1 MKTTNKASAG
11 TSSEPAQAEALTGVE
26 AYPEQNSSFL
36 RKQSGAIKAIS
47 SQSWTLTKKTLK
59 VVFIRHWFFT
69 SIRAFW
75 APIIFMFFITYAKN
89 FFVPPSEFGI
99 GAPHPIRSFENAL
112 GAATGNRNTVV
123 FVNNGHRGGDIDRVI
138 GSLSNTVRNAGKT
151 AVTVERDVELLTTCA
166 SSLRGASTCY
176 GAISFLS
183 SPTEGD
189 NGIWNYTMRAD
200 GAFGERIYVNA
211 QDNDIQIYILP
222 FQHAVDQAIASLNG
236 TSASSS
242 IEEYPFTD
250 KTPEERDE
258 NIRRLYMGA
267 LIDIMGIA
275 LYIGVCGVTYQLTGQ
290 MASEREGGISQLVEA
305 MSPAKKPW
313 HTQAARLL
321 SNHFAFDIIYLP
333 GLIIM
338 GAIIRQLAFVTTSMA
353 VVIIYHILVGA
364 ALTSFS
370 IFGASFF
377 RKAQLSGITMVII
390 PILLAIIAQ
399 VAGPFGNGAV
409 AVLSLLFPSM
419 NYVWFII
426 YVARFERRLLPADLA
441 QAAPDYNS
449 HTWTIPGYAFWVFL
463 VIQILV
469 YPILGAYVE
478 RWLYGTISE
487 GRKTSTS
494 SDHSIV
500 LSSFSKHWTPSWIRA
515 FVLPKIGIKPPE
527 TVIAVDNFSI
537 KVRKGQIV
545 VLLGANGSGKST
557 TLDAI
562 AGLNTITSGSIDV
575 DGTGG
580 LGLCPQKNVMWDE
593 LTVFEHVKIF
603 SALKWIGKPDD
614 KAAIERLIRACDL
627 GYKIHARSSTLS
639 GGQKRKLQ
647 LAMMFVGG
655 SRVCCV
661 DEVSSGL
668 DPLSRRK
675 IWEILL
681 TERAHGNR
689 TFLLTTHFLDEA
701 DVLAD
706 YIAILSRGVL
716 KTKGTSVQLKHEVG
730 AGYHVTYPKDAPITP
745 MAGVRKPAPSEGMSK
760 LWFPDALGASRF
772 VTQLREHGVKNYD
785 IVGPTLEDVFL
796 ALAEEVKEHHLDT
809 EDSTPIAASSNDADV
824 NISSSDQSSE
834 QDKRLQ
840 MSKGRGTSM
849 PKQTVILINKRFTI
863 LRRNFWPY
871 VCAVLIP
878 IIAAGLVTLF
888 LDGYKAVGCN
898 PGDASNDPDVF
909 SLANV
914 DANPL
919 VPVGPERL
927 VDIQMIAARSGLNT
941 SSFHLVNSL
950 DEFNNFVNTRFHN
963 ITPGGFFL
971 QENGPPVMAYMGNGG
986 IVAGLITLSA
996 LAGST
1001 SGIPISTQYQ
1011 QFAVP
1016 FAPGMGKTLQLI
1028 LYFGLAMSIY
1038 PAFFAL
1044 YPTIERLRKVRAL
1057 HYSNGIRA
1065 APLWMAYLIFDFCFV
1080 LVISA
1085 AVTGI
1090 FVGASSAWYNP
1101 GYLFV
1106 TFMLYGLTSILFC
1119 YIISIVVVSQLA
1131 TFAFAAGSQA
1141 SMFLIYFIGYMSI
1154 LTYSPAYRIDSD
1166 IETFHFAFATITPS
1180 GNILR
1185 TMLLALNSF
1194 SLLCDGTEVP
1204 SYPGA
1209 LKVYGGPILY
1219 LIIQAIILFIALV
1232 WWDSGYRPP
1241 IFNRSKSRQKHS
1253 EEHLDTLAPA
1263 VAAEIIRTEQS
1274 NDSLRVLHLHKEFGH
1289 NHAVNDITFGIPQ
1302 GQVFSLLGPN
1312 GAGKS
1317 TTISL
1322 IRGDEHP
1329 TTSINGGGDVLIENI
1344 SIISK
1349 RAAARGHLGV
1359 CPQFDAMDTMT
1370 VTEHLHFYARVRGVE
1385 DPESSVNSILDAT
1398 GLARFQTRLASKLS
1412 GGNKR
1417 KLSLGI
1423 ALMGNPSVLLLDE
1436 PSSGMDAAAKRV
1448 MWRTLLG
1455 VAAPGRALLITTH
1468 SMEEADKL
1476 ATRVGIMKRK
1486 MLALGTVSELGEQ
1499 YGDAWVVQI
1508 VLKSA
1513 PMTTTEEMN
1522 TVKEWV
1528 INTIPGV
1535 HMDKWGSQ
1543 DGGHGQLR
1551 FKVLKAAAASP
1562 ALTFTPP
1569 TPEKGLN
1576 ASDDIQEVSRVET
1589 GDIGGIPGLIQL
1601 LEDNRET
1608 IGLEYY
1614 SVSPTTLDE
1623 VFLRVVGEEEEE
1635 DKTEKKRKWFG
1646 LLKK

>member
-1 MKTTNKASAG
+1 M
-11 TSSEPAQAEALTGVE
+11 
-26 AYPEQNSSFL
+26 
-36 RKQSGAIKAIS
+36 AIL
-47 SQSWTLTKKTLK
+47 SQTWTLTKKTLLI
-59 VVFIRHWFFT
+59 VFVRHWFFT

-75 APIIFMFFITYAKN
+75 APVIFMFFITYAKN

-99 GAPHPIRSFENAL
+99 GSPTPIRSFESAL

-123 FVNNGHRGGDIDRVI
+123 FVNNGHTGGDIEKVI
-138 GSLSNTVRNAGKT
+138 GDLSGTVRGAGKIAT
-151 AVTVERDVELLTTCA
+151 TVEQDVDLLTTCA
-166 SSLRGASTCY
+166 SSLRGASLCF
-176 GAISFLS
+176 GAISFHS

-189 NGIWNYTMRAD
+189 GFGWNYTMRAD
-200 GAFGERIYVNA
+200 GAFGERIYVD
-211 QDNDIQIYILP
+211 QEDNDIQIYVLP
-222 FQHAVDQAIASLNG
+222 FQNAVNRAIASLNG
-236 TSASSS
+236 TDLPTA
-242 IEEYPFTD
+242 INEYPFTD
-250 KTPEERDE
+250 KTQEERE
-258 NIRRLYMGA
+258 EKIRTLYMGA
-267 LIDIMGIA
+267 LIDIMAVA

-305 MSPAKKPW
+305 MSPAGKPW

-321 SNHFAFDIIYLP
+321 SNHLAFDFIYLP
-333 GLIIM
+333 GWIFMGIIV
-338 GAIIRQLAFVTTSMA
+338 RQLAFPHANMGIL
-353 VVIIYHILVGA
+353 IIYHILIGG

-390 PILLAIIAQ
+390 PIILAIIAQ
-399 VAGPFGNGAV
+399 VAGPFGTGAV

-419 NYVWFII
+419 NYVWFIVF
-426 YVARFERRLLPADLA
+426 VARWERVLQSTNLVK
-441 QAAPDYNS
+441 AAPDYDDIN
-449 HTWTIPGYAFWVFL
+449 WTLPGIVFWIFA
-463 VIQILV
+463 IAQIIV
-469 YPILGAYVE
+469 YPILGAFVE
-478 RWLYGTISE
+478 RWLYGTVSKE
-487 GRKTSTS
+487 RQTTTS
-494 SDHSIV
+494 SPEHSII
-500 LSSFSKHWTPSWIRA
+500 LSSFSKHWTPSWFRA
-515 FVLPKIGIKPPE
+515 KVLAKIGIKPPE
-527 TVIAVDNFSI
+527 TVLAVNDFSI
-537 KVRKGQIV
+537 KARRGQIM

-562 AGLNTITSGSIDV
+562 SGLNTITSGSIEI

-593 LTVFEHVKIF
+593 LTVFEHVQIF
-603 SALKWIGKPDD
+603 NRLKSAGTTDNRETIKS
-614 KAAIERLIRACDL
+614 LIKACDL
-627 GYKIHARSSTLS
+627 GHKMKAQSKTLS

-647 LAMMFVGG
+647 LAMMFTGG

-681 TERAHGNR
+681 AERGDR

-706 YIAILSRGVL
+706 YIAILSRGNL
-716 KTKGTSVQLKHEVG
+716 KMKGTSVQLKHNIG
-730 AGYHVTYPKDAPITP
+730 AGYHVTYPKSVSITP
-745 MAGVRKPAPSEGMSK
+745 VHGVRKPAPSEAMTTY
-760 LWFPDALGASRF
+760 WFPSALGATKF
-772 VTQLREHGVKNYD
+772 VDELRSHGVKNYD

-796 ALAEEVKEHHLDT
+796 ALAEEVKEHKLDT
-809 EDSTPIAASSNDADV
+809 TEESIPITSSPKDADIV
-824 NISSSDQSSE
+824 LPSPGPIPQG
-834 QDKRLQ
+834 DKNLQ
-840 MSKGRGTSM
+840 MSKGKGTTM
-849 PKQTVILINKRFTI
+849 PQQTLILIRKRFTI
-863 LRRNFWPY
+863 LRRNYWPY
-871 VCAVLIP
+871 VCAVLLP

-888 LDGYKAVGCN
+888 LKGYNTVGCD
-898 PGDASNDPDVF
+898 PGESSNNPDVY

-914 DANPL
+914 DTDRSL
-919 VPVGPERL
+919 LIPVGPPDRVNARVL
-927 VDIQMIAARSGLNT
+927 ANITGVDQ
-941 SSFHLVNSL
+941 SSFQSVNTL
-950 DEFNNFVNTRFHN
+950 DEFNNFINTRFHN
-963 ITPGGFFL
+963 VTPGGFFL
-971 QENGPPVMAYMGNGG
+971 QDNEPPVMSYMGNGG
-986 IVAGLITLSA
+986 VLPGLVVLGTLDTI
-996 LAGST
+996 LT
-1001 SGIPISTQYQ
+1001 RIPISTQYQ

-1028 LYFGLAMSIY
+1028 LYFGLAMSVY

-1044 YPTIERLRKVRAL
+1044 YPTMERLRKVRAL

-1065 APLWMAYLIFDFCFV
+1065 APLWLAYLIFDFCFV
-1080 LVISA
+1080 LLISA
-1085 AVTGI
+1085 VVTGI
-1090 FVGASSAWYNP
+1090 FVGASSAWYAP

-1106 TFMLYGLTSILFC
+1106 IFFLYGLASILFC
-1119 YIISIVVVSQLA
+1119 YLISIVATSQLA
-1131 TFAFAAGSQA
+1131 TFAFAAGAQA
-1141 SMFLIYFIGYMSI
+1141 STFLLYFIGYMSI

-1166 IETFHFAFATITPS
+1166 IKIFHYAFATITPS

-1185 TMLLALNSF
+1185 TMLLSLNSF
-1194 SLLCDGTEVP
+1194 SLLCDGDQVA

-1209 LKVYGGPILY
+1209 INVYGGPILY
-1219 LIIQAIILFIALV
+1219 LSIQAIVLFVTLV

-1241 IFNRSKSRQKHS
+1241 IFNRSKSRQRHS
-1253 EEHLDTLAPA
+1253 EDTAHTLVPA
-1263 VAAEIIRTEQS
+1263 VAQEVARTEQS

-1289 NHAVNDITFGIPQ
+1289 NHAVDDITFGIPQ

-1317 TTISL
+1317 STISL
-1322 IRGDEHP
+1322 IRGDIHP
-1329 TTSINGGGDVLIENI
+1329 TTSIHGGGDVFIENI

-1370 VTEHLHFYARVRGVE
+1370 VTEHLYFYARARGVQ
-1385 DPESSVNSILDAT
+1385 DPESSVQAILTAT
-1398 GLARFQTRLASKLS
+1398 GLARYQTRLASKLS

-1486 MLALGTVSELGEQ
+1486 MLALGTVSELGDQ
-1499 YGDAWVVQI
+1499 YGDAFVVQL

-1513 PMTTTEEMN
+1513 PATTREEMDA
-1522 TVKEWV
+1522 VKRWFSSR
-1528 INTIPGV
+1528 IPGV
-1535 HMDKWGSQ
+1535 QMDKWGSR

-1551 FKVLKAAAASP
+1551 FKVLKAASASRQP
-1562 ALTFTPP
+1562 ASQL
-1569 TPEKGLN
+1569 EK
-1576 ASDDIQEVSRVET
+1576 DDQTSTDVHDVDGFEKTNTQGIN
-1589 GDIGGIPGLIQL
+1589 DIPDLIQL
-1601 LEDNRET
+1601 LESNREE

-1623 VFLRVVGEEEEE
+1623 VFLRVVGEEDDE
-1635 DKTEKKRKWFG
+1635 DKAKPKGYWMKRLFKR
-1646 LLKK
+1646 